1 MSAPVGMLNAG
12 NTCFINSVLQCLVQ
26 LPGIKSRKMS
36 TDTGNLLDNTIAEL
50 RSKISNAGDQQ
61 CAINISEIILDLM
74 RKTYNCRA
82 GQQGQN
88 DPEEFFQK
96 CMDARGYTESLFCF
110 RINETE
116 KCSKC
121 GENVSD
127 IRTVPTNYV
136 KILKYS
142 DSCRATTIRELF
154 MENIRGSVIDG
165 LQALAHKTRCGEV
178 CASNEGVYTFEY
190 FKGELP
196 SILCLTISSMVSFSR
211 QYKIQKKEKRFFKP
225 EIIMELPEFSSTNKM
240 CFVNYKL
247 HGTVVHI
254 GRGSLHG
261 HYIAYVLQQ
270 ETNIWYQMVRFC
282 VTHCGAQPPTTLK
295 VPGGVVGGSPGGRA
309 GLVYKLLIC
318 FVFVQDDG
326 ANAVAVSAE
335 HVQSRNTD
343 EDIYMLFYV
352 RHNNIS
358 NSI

>member
-282 VTHCGAQPPTTLK
+282 VTHPSGSPPTT
-295 VPGGVVGGSPGGRA
+295 PPGTPCGGGVVAHNPSGDPEGGPPCGGEGR
-309 GLVYKLLIC
+309 GL
-318 FVFVQDDG
+318 
-326 ANAVAVSAE
+326 S
-335 HVQSRNTD
+335 T
-343 EDIYMLFYV
+343 
-352 RHNNIS
+352 
-358 NSI
+358 NS